1 MEQEINSYL
10 LEFTAPSGFKYTIR
24 EQNGE
29 DDDILSNPV
38 EAQSL
43 LNISRFVSGI
53 VVSTDRTSNGKLTVE
68 QAHGLPALDKYCI
81 LFNSR
86 IHSLGNEIEFQHDW
100 GKENGGIVNYSQ
112 DLNEFLFDYS
122 KEPTEEE
129 LLTKPNAIPYYPE
142 GKLSTDIPI
151 KLSTGKEL
159 KFDLLNAVGEAYVL
173 NLPLEKRTKNQE
185 YVARNLCLNVDGKWD
200 KVTSFRMFS
209 VREMLEIK
217 KHILSIDPI
226 FTGTTTIENPSNSM
240 VEEISIV
247 AIKDFFYPGEI

>member
-1 MEQEINSYL
+1 MNSSL
-10 LEFTAPSGFKYTIR
+10 TI
-24 EQNGE
+24 Q
-29 DDDILSNPV
+29 
-38 EAQSL
+38 
-43 LNISRFVSGI
+43 
-53 VVSTDRTSNGKLTVE
+53 
-68 QAHGLPALDKYCI
+68 
-81 LFNSR
+81 
-86 IHSLGNEIEFQHDW
+86 
-100 GKENGGIVNYSQ
+100 
-112 DLNEFLFDYS
+112 
-122 KEPTEEE
+122 EE

-217 KHILSIDPI
+217 KHILSIDPV